1 MSTPTTRIAFHTMGC
16 KTNFSETSTISNEML
31 NHGFQKVSYREEA
44 DIYVL
49 NTCSVTENADKEA
62 RKLIRQARRLNPYA
76 KIAVIGCYAQLQP
89 DQISSISGVDLV
101 LGAAEKFNLLSHL
114 QILSEKNE
122 STIISSP
129 INNVSSFKTSY
140 TNGERTRSYLKVQDG
155 CNYNCSFCTIPL
167 ARGKSR
173 SDTIKNTVKIA
184 QNIADSGAKEIVLTG
199 INIGD
204 FGSEKDENFLQL
216 IMTLDNIKG
225 IERFRISSIEP
236 NLLSN
241 QIISFCAE
249 SNKFVPH
256 FHIPLQSGSD
266 SILQSMK
273 RRYTTDLYKSRVQL
287 IKKLIPD
294 SCIGVDVITGYPDED
309 EDRFLETKSFLENID
324 ISYLHV
330 FSYSQRNN
338 TVAASLKNQV
348 TKEQK
353 EYRSKVLHELSNKK
367 RTEFYNKH
375 KNTIRSVLIEE
386 SKYGK
391 TQGFTDN
398 YIKVNLEEEIPIKNT
413 IVPVLLKENKGTYME
428 GEIIKNY

>member
-1 MSTPTTRIAFHTMGC
+1 MSTPTTKIAFHTMGC
-16 KTNFSETSTISNEML
+16 KTNFSETSIISREMQSY
-31 NHGFQKVSYREEA
+31 GYEKVSYKEEA

-62 RKLIRQARRLNPYA
+62 RKLIRKARKLNPLA

-89 DQISSISGVDLV
+89 DQISKIPNVDLV
-101 LGAAEKFNLLSHL
+101 LGATEKFNLLSHL
-114 QILSEKNE
+114 NSLNNNNE
-122 STIISSP
+122 SKIIRSSIKNISSFQP
-129 INNVSSFKTSY
+129 SF

-167 ARGKSR
+167 ARGRSR
-173 SDTIKNTVKIA
+173 SDTIENTVKIA

-204 FGSEKDENFLQL
+204 FGSEKDENFLKL
-216 IMTLDNIKG
+216 IMTLDNLKG

-236 NLLSN
+236 NLLSDE
-241 QIISFCAE
+241 IISFCAS

-273 RRYTTDLYKSRVQL
+273 RRYNTDLYNSRVEY

-294 SCIGVDVITGYPDED
+294 CCIGVDVIVGYPGESED
-309 EDRFLETKSFLENID
+309 HFEQTKSFIESMD

-330 FSYSQRNN
+330 FSYSQRQD
-338 TVAASLKNQV
+338 TLAASLTNQV
-348 TKEQK
+348 TKENK
-353 EYRSKVLHELSNKK
+353 DYRSKTLHILSNKK
-367 RTEFYNKH
+367 RTKFYNQYI
-375 KNTIRSVLIEE
+375 NTVRPVLVEQSIN
-386 SKYGK
+386 GK
-391 TQGFTDN
+391 IQGFTDN
-398 YIKVNLEEEIPIKNT
+398 YIKVNIDKNLSCQNT
-413 IVPVLLKENKGTYME
+413 IISVLLNDNKGSYIQ
-428 GEIIKNY
+428 GEII